1 MASPEAQNMLQIAK
15 ADLETA
21 IASTDPR
28 IFREIAWGFWLQQS
42 VEKALKAWLLELGD
56 TPPLSHDLTRLFKLL
71 LEKNIEIAKFLELDQ
86 LTDYAVQFRYDA
98 DPTPLGL
105 DRIALKRQV
114 QALIDQV
121 EVMVT
126 GSTIC

>member
-21 IASTDPR
+21 IASTDPT

-71 LEKNIEIAKFLELDQ
+71 MEKNVEIANFLELDQ
-86 LTDYAVQFRYDA
+86 LTDYAVQFR
-98 DPTPLGL
+98 
-105 DRIALKRQV
+105 
-114 QALIDQV
+114 
-121 EVMVT
+121 
-126 GSTIC
+126 